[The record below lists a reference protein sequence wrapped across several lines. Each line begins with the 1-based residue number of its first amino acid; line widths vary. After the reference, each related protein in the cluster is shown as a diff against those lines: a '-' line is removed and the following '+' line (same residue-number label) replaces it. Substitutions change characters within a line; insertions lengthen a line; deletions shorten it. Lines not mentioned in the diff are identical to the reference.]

1 MTSRL
6 LALAAGLSL
15 IALVGTPRT
24 PGEVPIAHVL
34 GCKPTAPIELE
45 LLSSD
50 VIGGVAELG
59 YLVRPGIESRDV
71 VVSLALGPE
80 AELLRHD
87 APNTLAIQVG
97 EARRGSARVRLPQD
111 WLTRGASLELRV
123 SLTFDGLGT
132 DGPTGEETQSLV
144 RLVHFGAPFEA
155 AEVEWVESGT
165 MASLDMPAIRTEER

>member
-15 IALVGTPRT
+15 IAQVGSPRKDGGMLARET
-24 PGEVPIAHVL
+24 L

-45 LLSSD
+45 LLTSN
-50 VIGGVAELG
+50 VIGGVAELD
-59 YLVRPGIESRDV
+59 YLVRPGITARDV
-71 VVSLALGPE
+71 AVSLTLGPQ

-87 APNTLAIQVG
+87 APNTFAIQPG

-111 WLTRGASLELRV
+111 WQARGASLELRA

-132 DGPTGEETQSLV
+132 DGPTGEETQSVV
-144 RLVHFGAPFEA
+144 RLIQFGAPFEA

-165 MASLDMPAIRTEER
+165 MASLDMHATRTEER